1 MRISLHNRSVFA
13 LFLTAIAIFV
23 VTICSLSVAVATGF
37 TGTAVFPV
45 ECGVVF
51 GAAVHGKGN
60 PGPGIYRR
68 VETAASLYHAGKL
81 QRLIL
86 TGGKGSATQ
95 ESEAAVMRD
104 LALQFGVRSA
114 DIVLEDRATSTIENI
129 RYGKP
134 LTDSCASVV
143 GISDRYHLRRIQ
155 YLADR
160 MDWDDLQTYPSERIA
175 NTAFETRSILR
186 EAFALLY
193 TGIFGV
199 EVREVPETTD
209 L

>member
-1 MRISLHNRSVFA
+1 MIKFLTHHRTPFVLGLACIFSFVGIICAVSVF
-13 LFLTAIAIFV
+13 
-23 VTICSLSVAVATGF
+23 VATGF
-37 TGTAVFPV
+37 AGTAVFPAD
-45 ECGVVF
+45 CGVVF

-68 VETAASLYHAGKL
+68 VETAAALYHADKV

-95 ESEAAVMRD
+95 ESEAAVMQG

-129 RYGKP
+129 RYSKP
-134 LTDSCASVV
+134 LAESCTSVV

-155 YLADR
+155 YLAER
-160 MDWDDLQTYPSERIA
+160 MDWDDLKTYPSERLPD
-175 NTAFETRSILR
+175 TAFETRSILR

-193 TGIFGV
+193 VGV
-199 EVREVPETTD
+199 LGVD
-209 L
+209 AWQ